1 MNSPQYEFMSTFN
14 DFGFD
19 PSLMEGIHSLGYT
32 QPTPVQEQSIPV
44 LLEGHDLIASAQT
57 GTGKT
62 AAFLLP
68 VIQKIIHNPKP
79 GSTRALILVPTREL
93 AIQIDRM
100 MEGISY
106 FTPVSSIAVFGGT
119 DGVTFSREQ
128 SAMTKGA
135 DMLICTPGRLIA
147 HLNMGYVKFDQ
158 LEFLVLDEADRMLD
172 MGFIDDIMLIISKLP
187 KNRQTMLFSA
197 TMPQKIRELS
207 RKIMR
212 NPKEIGIAISQP
224 AERVIQE
231 AYVVH
236 TAQKMPLFIRLLK
249 DYPGKSILV
258 FCSTKVKTRELS
270 SALRKSGIQ
279 VGEMHSD
286 LEQAQREDVLR
297 RFTSRDLLI
306 LVATDV
312 LARGIDIEDIDL
324 IINYDVPGDAES
336 YIHRIG
342 RTARAAS
349 EGKAITLI
357 SESEHHKFRLI
368 EELMQRTVNK
378 MPVPDDF
385 GPAPDYHPGKKPA
398 LKRRFGKSGK
408 SGGFRKKS

>member
-1 MNSPQYEFMSTFN
+1 MSTFN

-19 PSLMEGIHSLGYT
+19 PSLMEGIDSLGYT

-93 AIQIDRM
+93 ALQIDRM

-119 DGVTFSREQ
+119 DGMAFSREQ

-187 KNRQTMLFSA
+187 KDRQTMLFSA
-197 TMPQKIRELS
+197 TMPPKIRELS

-212 NPKEIGIAISQP
+212 HPREIGIAISQP
-224 AERVIQE
+224 AERVTQE

-236 TAQKMPLFIRLLK
+236 TSQKMPLFVRILK
-249 DYPGKSILV
+249 ENPGKSILV

-270 SALRKSGIQ
+270 VALRKSGIKA
-279 VGEMHSD
+279 GEMHSD
-286 LEQAQREDVLR
+286 LEQMQREEVLMQ
-297 RFTSRDLLI
+297 FTNRDLLI
-306 LVATDV
+306 LIATDV

-324 IINYDVPGDAES
+324 IINFDVPGDAES

-357 SESEHHKFRLI
+357 AESEQHKFLVI
-368 EELMQRTVNK
+368 EELMKRIIEKV
-378 MPVPDDF
+378 PVPEEF
-385 GPAPDYHPGKKPA
+385 GPAPEYRPGKKPA
-398 LKRRFGKSGK
+398 FRRKFGKPGKSG
-408 SGGFRKKS
+408 SFRKKS

>member
-1 MNSPQYEFMSTFN
+1 MISFK

-19 PSLMEGIHSLGYT
+19 QSLMEGIEALGYQT
-32 QPTPVQEQSIPV
+32 PTPVQEKAIPV

-68 VIQKIIHNPKP
+68 VIQKIVHDPKP
-79 GSTRALILVPTREL
+79 GITRALIIVPTREL
-93 AIQIDRM
+93 ALQIDRM

-106 FTPVSSIAVFGGT
+106 FTSVSSIAVFGGT
-119 DGVTFSREQ
+119 DGIAYSREQ
-128 SAMTKGA
+128 SAMSKGA
-135 DMLICTPGRLIA
+135 DMLICTPGRLIS

-187 KNRQTMLFSA
+187 KKRQTMLFSA
-197 TMPQKIRELS
+197 TMPSKIRELS
-207 RKIMR
+207 RKIM
-212 NPKEIGIAISQP
+212 NHPKEIGIAISQP
-224 AERVIQE
+224 AERVKQE
-231 AYVVH
+231 AYVVYSN
-236 TAQKMPLFIRLLK
+236 QKLPLFMEVLK
-249 DYPGKSILV
+249 QYIGKSILV
-258 FCSTKVKTRELS
+258 FCSTKVKTRELAVS
-270 SALRKSGIQ
+270 LRRSGLS

-286 LEQAQREDVLR
+286 LEQAKREEVLMSFINR
-297 RFTSRDLLI
+297 KLMI

-324 IINYDVPGDAES
+324 IINYDVPGDGES

-357 SESEHHKFRLI
+357 SESEQSKFKVI
-368 EELMQRTVNK
+368 EDLMKITVTK
-378 MPVPDDF
+378 MPVPESF
-385 GPAPDYHPGKKPA
+385 GKTPDYTPGKKSA
-398 LKRRFGKSGK
+398 FKRPFK
-408 SGGFRKKS
+408 RKK